1 MTAMNVPPKGLEGL
15 PHRSV
20 PSAFLILLALVAAG
34 CSMDG
39 STDSTLRL
47 PEKVEMLATFI
58 SPEWGI
64 REGRGWFRSSKS
76 RYTWPWLSSR
86 LDSDHDGSITRA
98 ELERIGKPFLARL
111 DRDHSGAIT
120 AEDLNWSENSDY
132 LKRRRPARGLSL
144 RLDSNSNGRITEQ
157 EWAALYQGLAG
168 DKKFMTSE
176 DLADWLTRS
185 SSTDAIP
192 PSDMPTRWMLLKGVI
207 SGELGSSREG
217 PDADSLAPDFTLDT
231 YDRRQTISLAQFK
244 GKKPV
249 VLIFGSFT

>member
-1 MTAMNVPPKGLEGL
+1 MTDVNVPQKGRGSLR
-15 PHRSV
+15 PRSD
-20 PSAFLILLALVAAG
+20 PSAILIVLALVSAG
-34 CSMDG
+34 CST
-39 STDSTLRL
+39 TDSGLRL

-64 REGRGWFRSSKS
+64 REGRGWFRSGNS

-98 ELERIGKPFLARL
+98 EFERIGKPFLARL

-120 AEDLNWSENSDY
+120 AEDLDWSENSEY
-132 LKRRRPARGLSL
+132 LKRRRPARELSL

-168 DKKFMTSE
+168 NKGFMTSE

-185 SSTDAIP
+185 SSTDVIP
-192 PSDMPTRWMLLKGVI
+192 ASDMPTRWTLLKGVI
-207 SGELGSSREG
+207 SGDLGSLQEG
-217 PDADSLAPDFTLDT
+217 PEADSLAPDFTLDT

>member
-1 MTAMNVPPKGLEGL
+1 MTAVNVLQNGRGSL

-20 PSAFLILLALVAAG
+20 PSAILIVLALVSAG

-39 STDSTLRL
+39 STDSRLRL

-64 REGRGWFRSSKS
+64 REGREWFRSKS

-98 ELERIGKPFLARL
+98 EFERLGKPFLARL

-120 AEDLNWSENSDY
+120 AEDLDWSENSKY
-132 LKRRRPARGLSL
+132 LKRRRPARELSL

-157 EWAALYQGLAG
+157 EWAALYQGLAR
-168 DKKFMTSE
+168 DKGFMTSE
-176 DLADWLTRS
+176 DLADWLTPS

-192 PSDMPTRWMLLKGVI
+192 PTDMPTRWTLLKGVI
-207 SGELGSSREG
+207 SGDLGSSQEG
-217 PDADSLAPDFTLDT
+217 PNPDSLAPDFTLDT
-231 YDRRQTISLAQFK
+231 HDRRQTISLAQFK

>member
-1 MTAMNVPPKGLEGL
+1 MISVNVPHKGHERLTD
-15 PHRSV
+15 RAV
-20 PSAFLILLALVAAG
+20 PSAILIVWALVSAG
-34 CSMDG
+34 CSMDR
-39 STDSTLRL
+39 STDSRLRL
-47 PEKVEMLATFI
+47 PEKIEMLATFI

-76 RYTWPWLSSR
+76 RYAWPWLSSR
-86 LDSDHDGSITRA
+86 LDLDHDGSITRA

-120 AEDLNWSENSDY
+120 AEDLDWSENSEY
-132 LKRRRPARGLSL
+132 LKRCRLAREVSS

-157 EWAALYQGLAG
+157 EWAALYQGVAG
-168 DKKFMTSE
+168 DKGFMTSE
-176 DLADWLTRS
+176 ELADWLTPS
-185 SSTDAIP
+185 SSTDPIP
-192 PSDMPTRWMLLKGVI
+192 PSDMPTRWTLLKGVI
-207 SGELGSSREG
+207 SGDLGSLEEG
-217 PDADSLAPDFTLDT
+217 PEPDSPAPEFTLDT